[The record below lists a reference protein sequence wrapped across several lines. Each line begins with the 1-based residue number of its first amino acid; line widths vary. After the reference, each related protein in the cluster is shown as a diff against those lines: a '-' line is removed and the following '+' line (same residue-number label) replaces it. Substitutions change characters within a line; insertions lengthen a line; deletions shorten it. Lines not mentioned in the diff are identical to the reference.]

1 MLFGRSAVWS
11 WGWSNSAGSTS
22 SGRTGWF
29 RAGLPCSWA
38 RHSHRGT
45 RCTRSRRVKRPS
57 PACSRTPGTRAV
69 TRGSRTS
76 LGVVLV
82 AAGVRW
88 LGCAHPRASSPAAA
102 PPKEM
107 TASAVSTVSAEDLH
121 GIPAAQ
127 VEELLE
133 GRSAGV
139 QVIRLSSGGI
149 SVQIRGRS
157 SIYGDTEPLYVVD
170 GMPVEVTTRH
180 GLSWLNPGDI
190 ERLDIL
196 KDASATAIYGVRGAS
211 RLGGT
216 GTECVPWG
224 SERNQT
230 AEFTG
235 DQPVLR
241 AYIDAA
247 IPPGVLPL
255 IGIED
260 ARGLRREL
268 RLADY
273 YTDGLPAGQ
282 WTRVSVPIG
291 QLAMTLQDGRTFDPH
306 RAVTVF
312 FEQWLDDCAPHTLYI
327 DEIAIT
333 SGDPRDT
340 TPPPVPR
347 TPRARGLERHI
358 DLAWGPVQA
367 PGLRGYRIEASTD
380 GTRFKAIDVQTSWFN
395 RYVAFLGAPGRRAT
409 YRVRAVDVNDT
420 LSAPSETATATTRAM
435 TDDELLTMVQEASF
449 RYYWDGER
457 IPTPGWRSRASPG
470 IPISWRPAP
479 PASASWRSSSGPSA
493 ASSPA
498 SRAPRACGRS
508 SVFSR
513 PRTGFTASGPTS

>member
-1 MLFGRSAVWS
+1 MLFGRSAVRS
-11 WGWSNSAGSTS
+11 WGWSNRAGSTS
-22 SGRTGWF
+22 SGRTGWC

-102 PPKEM
+102 SPKEM

-139 QVIRLSSGGI
+139 TRRLAGYETALLLLAAQASAQAAHDRHVFFERSLTDTAYYFSEARAI
-149 SVQIRGRS
+149 TPSTLAAARGK
-157 SIYGDTEPLYVVD
+157 L
-170 GMPVEVTTRH
+170 PVETTHVFTPPNALR
-180 GLSWLNPGDI
+180 LTWTSRPGGTWH
-190 ERLDIL
+190 
-196 KDASATAIYGVRGAS
+196 AGVRRES
-211 RLGGT
+211 
-216 GTECVPWG
+216 W
-224 SERNQT
+224 RNQT

-235 DQPVLR
+235 DSLVLR
-241 AYIDAA
+241 AYTDAA
-247 IPPGVLPL
+247 IPAGVLPL

-260 ARGLRREL
+260 AQGLRREL

-273 YTDGLPAGQ
+273 YKDGLPAKQ
-282 WTRVSVPIG
+282 WLRVTVPIG

-306 RAVTVF
+306 HAATVF
-312 FEQWLDDCAPHTLYI
+312 FEQWLDDGAPHTLYI

-340 TPPPVPR
+340 TPPPVRSEERRVGKECR
-347 TPRARGLERHI
+347 TAPAV
-358 DLAWGPVQA
+358 GP
-367 PGLRGYRIEASTD
+367 D
-380 GTRFKAIDVQTSWFN
+380 
-395 RYVAFLGAPGRRAT
+395 
-409 YRVRAVDVNDT
+409 
-420 LSAPSETATATTRAM
+420 
-435 TDDELLTMVQEASF
+435 
-449 RYYWDGER
+449 
-457 IPTPGWRSRASPG
+457 
-470 IPISWRPAP
+470 
-479 PASASWRSSSGPSA
+479 
-493 ASSPA
+493 
-498 SRAPRACGRS
+498 
-508 SVFSR
+508 
-513 PRTGFTASGPTS
+513 